1 MNLSTDFIDVVE
13 DLLIVILSI
22 VFLYLLYF
30 NLKGKNPAP
39 KAAEE
44 GGQRLFE
51 VDMEE
56 EGLKERKKE
65 IEKSIEMKKRDY
77 LQGKVD
83 KDEYNRFLRRQHAI
97 LVSVNSKLR
106 KS

>member
-1 MNLSTDFIDVVE
+1 
-13 DLLIVILSI
+13 
-22 VFLYLLYF
+22 
-30 NLKGKNPAP
+30 
-39 KAAEE
+39 
-44 GGQRLFE
+44 
-51 VDMEE
+51 MEE